1 MTAPEKDANWSRV
14 VPKFAPP
21 AQEPG
26 PKANGLTQD
35 WSREMAEIM
44 RARDARAEAEAEPVA
59 TEPPRARHARR
70 SDFLASV
77 ALVVTLVRIWAG
89 TALIAAG
96 TAVKGRAV

>member
-26 PKANGLTQD
+26 PKANGLTED

-44 RARDARAEAEAEPVA
+44 RVRDAKAEAEPVA
-59 TEPPRARHARR
+59 TEPARPRHARR

-77 ALVVTLVRIWAG
+77 ARVVTLVRVWAG
-89 TALIAAG
+89 EALITAG

>member
-1 MTAPEKDANWSRV
+1 MTAPEKDANWPRV

-35 WSREMAEIM
+35 WSHLLAQPLQAPDAETE
-44 RARDARAEAEAEPVA
+44 AEAEAAEPA
-59 TEPPRARHARR
+59 GPRHARR

-77 ALVVTLVRIWAG
+77 ARVVTLVRIWVG
-89 TALIAAG
+89 VALIAAG
-96 TAVKGRAV
+96 TAVRGTAVRE